1 MLNLKV
7 FVIISKTFDFKEKNM
22 KYKVTSHK
30 NNEVA
35 LEVTLS
41 AEEWD
46 KEVENAYNKHK
57 GEYPVEGF
65 RKGRV
70 PRKVIEKT
78 YGPTVFFEEALAEG
92 FGKAYSEVL
101 AKEKDIDPVDAP
113 ELSVKSLDEKGVVI
127 TAVVPVMP
135 EVKLGAY
142 KGLKI
147 SHEPRKITAK
157 DVDVELE
164 RVREQNVRYVEKQ
177 GAIENGDIANIDF
190 KGFKGNVQFDGGT
203 AEAYDLE
210 IGSHSFIEGF
220 EEQLVGK
227 KAGDEVDVKVT
238 FPKEYQAKELAGQP
252 AVFKVKVNVV
262 KSKELPELNDAF
274 ASDVSE
280 FETLAAYKEHIKEH
294 LGEHAQEDAKI
305 QTENEIIEK
314 IVAGMQVDVPNAL
327 VETELNN
334 IMQDM
339 EYRLMYQG
347 LKLEDYAK
355 YLGKSLDELREGRRA
370 DALKGVKVRLAMQ
383 EIVKQEKLEVSKE
396 ELEAKIKDLAKSA
409 KKTIKEYKESLSEDR
424 ISYIKNDILLS
435 KLLAF
440 LVENNK

>member
-1 MLNLKV
+1 
-7 FVIISKTFDFKEKNM
+7 M

-409 KKTIKEYKESLSEDR
+409 KKTIKEYKESLCEDR

>member
-1 MLNLKV
+1 
-7 FVIISKTFDFKEKNM
+7 M
-22 KYKVTSHK
+22 KYKVTSRK

-46 KEVENAYNKHK
+46 KEVDNAYNKHK

-127 TAVVPVMP
+127 AAVVPVMP

-147 SHEPRKITAK
+147 SHEPKKITAK
-157 DVDVELE
+157 DVDAELE

-177 GAIENGDIANIDF
+177 GVIENGDIANIDF

-220 EEQLVGK
+220 EEQLIGK
-227 KAGDEVDVKVT
+227 KAGDEVDVNVT

-294 LGEHAQEDAKI
+294 LGEHAKEDAKI

-314 IVAGMQVDVPNAL
+314 IVAGMQVDVPKAL

>member
-1 MLNLKV
+1 
-7 FVIISKTFDFKEKNM
+7 M
-22 KYKVTSHK
+22 KYKVTSRK

-46 KEVENAYNKHK
+46 KEVDNAYNKHK

-70 PRKVIEKT
+70 LRKVIEKT

-127 TAVVPVMP
+127 AAVVPVMP

-147 SHEPRKITAK
+147 SHEPKKITAK
-157 DVDVELE
+157 DVDAELE

-177 GAIENGDIANIDF
+177 GVIENGDIANIDF

-220 EEQLVGK
+220 EEQLIGK
-227 KAGDEVDVKVT
+227 KAGDEVDVNVT

-294 LGEHAQEDAKI
+294 LGEHAKEDAKI

-314 IVAGMQVDVPNAL
+314 IVAGMQVDVPKAL

>member
-1 MLNLKV
+1 
-7 FVIISKTFDFKEKNM
+7 M
-22 KYKVTSHK
+22 KYKVTSRK

-46 KEVENAYNKHK
+46 KEVDNAYNKHK

-127 TAVVPVMP
+127 AAVVPVMP

-147 SHEPRKITAK
+147 SHEPKKITAK
-157 DVDVELE
+157 DVDAELE

-177 GAIENGDIANIDF
+177 GVIENGDIANIDF

-220 EEQLVGK
+220 EEQLIGK
-227 KAGDEVDVKVT
+227 KAGDEVDVNVT

-314 IVAGMQVDVPNAL
+314 IVAGMQVDVPKAL

>member
-1 MLNLKV
+1 
-7 FVIISKTFDFKEKNM
+7 M
-22 KYKVTSHK
+22 KYKVTSRK

-46 KEVENAYNKHK
+46 KEVDNAYNKHK

-70 PRKVIEKT
+70 LRKVIEKT

-127 TAVVPVMP
+127 AAVVPVMP

-147 SHEPRKITAK
+147 SHEPKKITAK
-157 DVDVELE
+157 DVDAELE

-177 GAIENGDIANIDF
+177 GVIENGDIANIDF

-220 EEQLVGK
+220 EEQLIGK
-227 KAGDEVDVKVT
+227 KAGDEVDVNVT
-238 FPKEYQAKELAGQP
+238 FQP

-294 LGEHAQEDAKI
+294 LGEHAKEDAKI

-314 IVAGMQVDVPNAL
+314 IVAGMQVDVPKAL

>member
-1 MLNLKV
+1 
-7 FVIISKTFDFKEKNM
+7 M
-22 KYKVTSHK
+22 KYKVTSRK
-30 NNEVA
+30 NNEVT

-41 AEEWD
+41 AEEW
-46 KEVENAYNKHK
+46 ESQVENAYNKHK

-113 ELSVKSLDEKGVVI
+113 ELSVKSLDENGVVI
-127 TAVVPVMP
+127 VAVVPVMP

-157 DVDVELE
+157 DVDAELE

-190 KGFKGNVQFDGGT
+190 KGFKGDVQFDGGT

-262 KSKELPELNDAF
+262 KSKELPELNDA
-274 ASDVSE
+274 
-280 FETLAAYKEHIKEH
+280 
-294 LGEHAQEDAKI
+294 
-305 QTENEIIEK
+305 
-314 IVAGMQVDVPNAL
+314 
-327 VETELNN
+327 
-334 IMQDM
+334 
-339 EYRLMYQG
+339 
-347 LKLEDYAK
+347 
-355 YLGKSLDELREGRRA
+355 
-370 DALKGVKVRLAMQ
+370 
-383 EIVKQEKLEVSKE
+383 
-396 ELEAKIKDLAKSA
+396 
-409 KKTIKEYKESLSEDR
+409 
-424 ISYIKNDILLS
+424 
-435 KLLAF
+435 
-440 LVENNK
+440 

>member
-1 MLNLKV
+1 
-7 FVIISKTFDFKEKNM
+7 M